1 MKLVKLKCR
10 RRKSQTQLQLL
21 HSLSARSWNDPNA
34 TKPDFKPF
42 NLCIIIAGGSPEF
55 TAPIISSISD
65 GPSSTNFVSAVTY
78 SRTDICS
85 RSERRTGCNSE
96 AKRSEAGLFLL
107 HPFDDGAVLAVGFSS
122 AVTLSI
128 RVLSSDVR
136 C

>member
-21 HSLSARSWNDPNA
+21 HSLSARLWNAPNA
-34 TKPDFKPF
+34 TKPDFKPS
-42 NLCIIIAGGSPEF
+42 NLRIMIAGGSPEF

-65 GPSSTNFVSAVTY
+65 GPTSTNFVSAVTY
-78 SRTDICS
+78 SRTDV
-85 RSERRTGCNSE
+85 RLERRTTGCNSE
-96 AKRSEAGLFLL
+96 AERSEAGLFLL
-107 HPFDDGAVLAVGFSS
+107 RPSDDGTSLAVGFSS

-128 RVLSSDVR
+128 RDLSSDMR